1 MTNRAMSVT
10 GPPSTSGSAF
20 YYGYAV
26 VIAASVSMVL
36 IFSVHYAFG
45 VFFKPLSSEF
55 GWSRAQTSGAFSL
68 VWIVQGLLSAV
79 MGGLNDKLGPRIVV
93 TICGL
98 LAGTGYLLISQITAI
113 WQLYLLYALVVGA
126 GLGGLF
132 VPLTSTTARW
142 FIARRGLMTGIVT
155 AGVGGGAVIGP
166 LIANWL
172 IRLYQWRR
180 AYIIMGGLALAVATS
195 AAQFL
200 KRDPAQIGEK
210 PYGENEVVRHTS
222 QLAGLSLQ
230 EALGSWQLWL
240 ASVVFFCYGFTLSAI
255 LLHLTPHATDLG
267 ISPTD
272 GATLLA
278 ALGASSIVGKVLL
291 GVTADRIGNK
301 KVYLVSFLLTV
312 ASLVWLIRVSHLP
325 ALYVFALAFG
335 FAYGGLAAA
344 HSPLVAWLF
353 GMRQH
358 GLIFGVCFNGW
369 TIGCALGPLAAG
381 YIFDVTHSYRMA
393 FVICTVVSLIGF
405 ILTMYLKPGGFQR
418 SSTGT
423 AFVNPDYS

>member
-1 MTNRAMSVT
+1 MKNSAASVT
-10 GPPSTSGSAF
+10 GPISTSGSAF
-20 YYGYAV
+20 YYGYVIV
-26 VIAASVSMVL
+26 VAASLTMVL

-45 VFFKPLSSEF
+45 VFFKPLSTEF

-68 VWIVQGLLSAV
+68 VWIVQGLISAV

-98 LAGTGYLLISQITAI
+98 LVGTGYLLISQITAI

-142 FIARRGLMTGIVT
+142 FIARRGVMTGIVT
-155 AGVGGGAVIGP
+155 AGVGGGAFIGP

-200 KRDPAQIGEK
+200 KRDPAQIGKK

-222 QLAGLSLQ
+222 RRDGFSLQ

-240 ASVVFFCYGFTLSAI
+240 ASAVFFCYGFTLAAI
-255 LLHLTPHATDLG
+255 LLHLAPHATDLG
-267 ISPTD
+267 ISATD

-278 ALGASSIVGKVLL
+278 ALGAGSIVGKVLL
-291 GVTADRIGNK
+291 GVAADRIGNK
-301 KVYLVSFLLTV
+301 NVYLVSFLLTV
-312 ASLVWLIRVSHLP
+312 ASLVWLIRVSQLP
-325 ALYVFALAFG
+325 ALYVFALVFG

-369 TIGCALGPLAAG
+369 TIGCALGPFAAG
-381 YIFDVTHSYRMA
+381 YIFDVTHSYQMA
-393 FVICTVVSLIGF
+393 FVVCTVASLIGF
-405 ILTMYLKPGGFQR
+405 ILTMYLKPGGVPR
-418 SSTGT
+418 TGME
-423 AFVNPDYS
+423 AGISEIARP